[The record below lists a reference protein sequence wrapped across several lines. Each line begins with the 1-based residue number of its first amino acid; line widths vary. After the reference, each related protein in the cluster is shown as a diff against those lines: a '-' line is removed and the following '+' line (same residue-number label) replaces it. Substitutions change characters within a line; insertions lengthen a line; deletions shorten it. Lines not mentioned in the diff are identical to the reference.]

1 MHILDGYWQSSWN
14 NLLELIKHLLYNFF
28 RRAFLDGLYRVS
40 DMLLPQ
46 STPPLLLHPDPE
58 AGGRLQH
65 PPPPP
70 PPSAKPFTPTPVL
83 ETAGFGRRWTGG
95 GGWLLTG
102 LFPSRQ
108 LTRKRFFDLFVK
120 RKRRRVVYFRTWEE
134 FADDSLVVTLRYF
147 PRLIIC
153 AENNVFWRV
162 SVVDWREINWMKSPV
177 KYLFPWNTSQLLQD
191 WTWIVIS
198 ISIVQLVLLSVLLF
212 HFL

>member
-1 MHILDGYWQSSWN
+1 
-14 NLLELIKHLLYNFF
+14 LYNFF

-120 RKRRRVVYFRTWEE
+120 RKRRRVVFFLFVGRSRTTI
-134 FADDSLVVTLRYF
+134 FVVTLTYF
-147 PRLIIC
+147 SRKILFSEASLLLI
-153 AENNVFWRV
+153 
-162 SVVDWREINWMKSPV
+162 DV
-177 KYLFPWNTSQLLQD
+177 K
-191 WTWIVIS
+191 
-198 ISIVQLVLLSVLLF
+198 
-212 HFL
+212 

>member
-1 MHILDGYWQSSWN
+1 MSRSFLNSGT
-14 NLLELIKHLLYNFF
+14 LIVIF

-46 STPPLLLHPDPE
+46 STPSLLLHPDPE

-70 PPSAKPFTPTPVL
+70 PPSAKPVSPTVL
-83 ETAGFGRRWTGG
+83 VTAGFGRRWARG

-120 RKRRRVVYFRTWEE
+120 RKRRRVVYFRSWEE
-134 FADDSLVVTLRYF
+134 FAR
-147 PRLIIC
+147 I
-153 AENNVFWRV
+153 
-162 SVVDWREINWMKSPV
+162 
-177 KYLFPWNTSQLLQD
+177 
-191 WTWIVIS
+191 
-198 ISIVQLVLLSVLLF
+198 
-212 HFL
+212 FLG